1 MYIFNEDEIRRQVN
15 LNPTMI
21 NEIENA
27 FTDLA
32 TKNVQMPPIM
42 RVDIPEYKGEMDAKS
57 AYIPG
62 YDFFAMKISTGFFDN
77 HKLGLPSTGGLMF
90 LMNATNGQPEA
101 VLHDNG
107 YLTDVRTAAA
117 GAVAADY
124 LANPHVEAVGVI
136 GAGAQGR
143 YQLEALSYVRDFKK
157 VYLYSKTATRAEDFK
172 KEVEAKLKV
181 SVTIVDEA
189 EEAVKNV
196 QILITATPA
205 TSPIIKYK
213 WLPQGIH
220 ITAMGSDAEHK
231 QELEAEILQKADH
244 VVCDVIKQCEILGE
258 LRSAL
263 ETGALKDTANILE
276 LGQLTS
282 EKRRVRKSE
291 DEITVCDLTG
301 TGAQDTKIA
310 LYAYEK
316 LIQEKGA

>member
-1 MYIFNEDEIRRQVN
+1 
-15 LNPTMI
+15 
-21 NEIENA
+21 
-27 FTDLA
+27 
-32 TKNVQMPPIM
+32 
-42 RVDIPEYKGEMDAKS
+42 
-57 AYIPG
+57 
-62 YDFFAMKISTGFFDN
+62 N

-205 TSPIIKYK
+205 TSPIIKYE

-263 ETGALKDTANILE
+263 ETGALKDT
-276 LGQLTS
+276 
-282 EKRRVRKSE
+282 
-291 DEITVCDLTG
+291 
-301 TGAQDTKIA
+301 TKIME
-310 LYAYEK
+310 LV
-316 LIQEKGA
+316 Q